1 MLRGELTSLI
11 WGALVLLKSSPRIS
25 GGLSWGLALAILFLS
40 LTPLSELPEVAG
52 GDKTHHLIAYAALAF
67 PNALARPQKIVFFA
81 VIYACFGG
89 GIELIQPYANRYASW
104 LDFAA
109 NLGGI
114 FIGSYG
120 GILAG
125 RYLSQRI
132 SAGEYPRDQE
142 RS

>member
-1 MLRGELTSLI
+1 MSSLI
-11 WGALVLLKSSPRIS
+11 LLPLVLLKSSPRIS
-25 GGLSWGLALAILFLS
+25 GALSWALALAILYLS
-40 LTPLSELPEVAG
+40 LTPLSDLPEVAG

-89 GIELIQPYANRYASW
+89 GIELIQPFANRYASW

-125 RYLSQRI
+125 RYLNRKVSDDKHPGV
-132 SAGEYPRDQE
+132 S
-142 RS
+142 